1 MADGTIV
8 APGVSLRQA
17 LPSALI
23 SGGDVRVRGCCTEP
37 GHCRG
42 GDLFVSF
49 DNDPLDVA
57 EAIAHGAVAVLSEQ
71 NVRGLRVPV
80 AKVTNLRAAFGR
92 ICQALVQYPCRD
104 LRVVGVTGSSGKTVT
119 ARLIAEILN
128 EAGYDTAALGSGGCF
143 DGASWSSPSLH
154 PLPVAQWLRR
164 SLAQGCSHAVLE
176 MTAAALAQSHFSGI
190 ELDVLCLN
198 AMRHEGRSRHGDWT
212 TTVLEH
218 LRPEGFA
225 VVNADDP
232 ASRPLLHE
240 LDGPVLT
247 VGIEQPA
254 EVQAVPLE
262 QHASEQLFLLC
273 NGRYNVPVRTSLVG
287 RANLYHL
294 ITAAAVGLVYGIELP
309 TIVRGL
315 ERVQRVAGRLDR
327 IECGQTFGVFV
338 DEASTPTALESCLD
352 TLRPLTS
359 GRLICVFAGQSRS
372 SHEWQQL
379 GHIVE
384 SAADVAVLTTA
395 NSTNTSHEA
404 MALDVQSGFDDPN
417 RCHIIPQ
424 RPGAIRWA
432 LDLAEPGDCVL
443 IAGQRAC
450 VYTGQHSTPDDM
462 TDRGVAEACLYEMAA
477 RQRSLRRAA

>member
-1 MADGTIV
+1 MADGTIL

-17 LPSALI
+17 LPSAVI
-23 SGGDVRVRGCCTEP
+23 SGGDVRVRGCCTEAA
-37 GHCRG
+37 HCRS
-42 GDLFVSF
+42 GDLFVDF

-71 NVRGLRVPV
+71 NLRGLSVPV
-80 AKVTNLRAAFGR
+80 AKVPNLRAAFGR

-104 LRVVGVTGSSGKTVT
+104 LRVVGVTGTNGKTVT

-143 DGASWSSPSLH
+143 DGAGWSSPSLNS
-154 PLPVAQWLRR
+154 LPVAQWLRR
-164 SLAQGCSHAVLE
+164 SLAHGCSHAVLE
-176 MTAAALAQSHFSGI
+176 MTAAALAQSRLSGI

-198 AMRHEGRSRHGDWT
+198 AMRQEGASRCGDWT
-212 TTVLEH
+212 STVLEH

-225 VVNADDP
+225 IVNADDP
-232 ASRPLLHE
+232 TCRSLLHE

-247 VGIEQPA
+247 VGINQPA

-262 QHASEQLFLLC
+262 QHANEQLFLLC
-273 NGRYNVPVRTSLVG
+273 NGRYNVPVRTNLVG

-294 ITAAAVGLVYGIELP
+294 VTAAAVGLVYGIELP

-315 ERVQRVAGRLDR
+315 ERVQRIAGRLDR
-327 IECGQTFGVFV
+327 IECGQPFSVFV
-338 DEASTPTALESCLD
+338 DEAATPTALESCLD
-352 TLRPLTS
+352 TLRPLTT
-359 GRLICVFAGQSRS
+359 GRLICVFAGQQQP

-384 SAADVAVLTTA
+384 SVADVAVLTTA
-395 NSTNTSHEA
+395 DGQSTNHEA
-404 MALDVQSGFDDPN
+404 MVLDVQSGFDDPN
-417 RCHIIPQ
+417 RCHIVHQ
-424 RPGAIRWA
+424 RHSAIRWA

-450 VYTGQHSTPDDM
+450 AYSAQHSTSDDNL
-462 TDRGVAEACLYEMAA
+462 DRSVVEACLYQMAA
-477 RQRSLRRAA
+477 RQRSIRRAA